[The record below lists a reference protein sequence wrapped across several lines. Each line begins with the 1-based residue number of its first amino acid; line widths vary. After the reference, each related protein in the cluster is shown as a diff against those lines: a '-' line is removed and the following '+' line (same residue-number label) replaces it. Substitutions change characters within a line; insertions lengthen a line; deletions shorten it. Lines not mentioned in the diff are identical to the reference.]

1 MNKPPLLL
9 HACCGVCSAYVP
21 ERLMPDFDV
30 TIYYENSN
38 IYPSDEFY
46 KRQEAAKIMAQGFKL
61 PFIEAPYKPEDW
73 FKDVRGLKNE
83 PERGKR
89 CDACIYHRLDKT
101 FKYAKENGFFA
112 VATTLSVS
120 RRKDINQVN
129 AIGYTLAEIYGLE
142 FIGRDWKKQEG
153 EKISQQ
159 RAKATGIYRQEYC
172 GCVYSKI
179 KLDNHK
185 KNLAL

>member
-1 MNKPPLLL
+1 MNKPKLLL

-30 TIYYENSN
+30 SIYYENSN

-46 KRQEAAKIMAQGFKL
+46 KRQEAAKTMAQGFEL
-61 PFIEAPYKPEDW
+61 PFIEADYKPADW
-73 FKDVRGLKNE
+73 FKSVRGLKDE
-83 PERGKR
+83 PERGRR

-101 FKYAKENGFFA
+101 FHYAKENGFSA

-120 RRKDINQVN
+120 RRKDVNQIN
-129 AIGYTLAEIYGLE
+129 AIGYDLAEKYDIE
-142 FIGRDWKKQEG
+142 FVGRDWKKQEG

-159 RAKATGIYRQEYC
+159 RAKDAGIYRQEYC
-172 GCVYSKI
+172 GCIYSK
-179 KLDNHK
+179 LVHNSRQVTE
-185 KNLAL
+185 